1 MSVVLCLPAHLRV
14 SRSVPWPAPPRER
27 VISMY
32 TWRALQLYYFCTW
45 SLALVLS
52 WTSLLIFGSGGF
64 GVPCWL
70 VAPLG
75 PLGLAGDLQQNTQGH
90 ITNYRNN
97 NRHLTSAGGG
107 GLAFSYGFST
117 GIV

>member
-1 MSVVLCLPAHLRV
+1 
-14 SRSVPWPAPPRER
+14 
-27 VISMY
+27 MY
-32 TWRALQLYYFCTW
+32 TWRALQLYYFCSW

-52 WTSLLIFGSGGF
+52 WTALLIFGSGGF

-107 GLAFSYGFST
+107 LAFSYGFST

>member
-1 MSVVLCLPAHLRV
+1 
-14 SRSVPWPAPPRER
+14 
-27 VISMY
+27 MY
-32 TWRALQLYYFCTW
+32 TWRALEIYYFCSW
-45 SLALVLS
+45 SLALLLS
-52 WTSLLIFGSGGF
+52 CTSLLIFGSGGF

-75 PLGLAGDLQQNTQGH
+75 PLGLAEDLQQNTH
-90 ITNYRNN
+90 WYNTNYRNN
-97 NRHLTSAGGG
+97 NRHLISAGGG